1 MYTDLHGHYLPGVD
15 DGAADPAES
24 AEMLRQAREEKAS
37 TLCVTPHL
45 WPERFPNSPAALR
58 ERFEEWRGEAEA
70 VGLTV
75 HLGSEVY
82 FRSDLPAAWRRG
94 ELLPLGERGNYLL
107 VELPLLLCP
116 PGVAETFYR
125 LRLEGAEP
133 LLAHPERYP
142 WAARDLRRLQELQEA
157 GIPFQ
162 VTSASLL
169 GHFGAS
175 VQRTAWSLL
184 ERGWVHV
191 VASDAHSP
199 VGRRPLLREAVR
211 VVSQRMGTEA
221 AHLLFVKNPRSLLEG
236 RAPEALPARPLRR
249 GFGR

>member
-15 DGAADPAES
+15 DGAGDLAES
-24 AEMLRQAREEKAS
+24 REMLDQARGERAS
-37 TLCVTPHL
+37 VLCVTPHI
-45 WPERFPNSPAALR
+45 WPDRFPNRPAELR
-58 ERFEEWRGEAEA
+58 ARFEEWKGEAEA
-70 VGLTV
+70 RGFQV

-82 FRSDLPAAWRRG
+82 FRPDLPEAWVRG
-94 ELLPLGERGNYLL
+94 ELLPLGERSRYLL

-142 WAARDLRRLQELQEA
+142 WASRDLRRLEELAEA
-157 GIPFQ
+157 GVPFQ
-162 VTSASLL
+162 VTAASLL
-169 GHFGAS
+169 GHFGATI
-175 VQRTAWSLL
+175 QKTAWTLL

-199 VGRRPLLREAVR
+199 TGRRPLLREAVR
-211 VVSQRMGTEA
+211 AVSLKWGTEA
-221 AHLLFVKNPRSLLEG
+221 AHLLFVKNPRAVLEG
-236 RAPEALPARPLRR
+236 RAPQAPPVKPVRR
-249 GFGR
+249 RFGR